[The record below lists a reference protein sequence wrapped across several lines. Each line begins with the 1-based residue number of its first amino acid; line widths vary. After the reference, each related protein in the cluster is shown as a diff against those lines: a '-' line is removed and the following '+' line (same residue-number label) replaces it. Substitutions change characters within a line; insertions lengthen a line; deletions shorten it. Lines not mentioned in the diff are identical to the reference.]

1 MTNALQAPA
10 PAPFYASTTAPG
22 AEYQQSLRGP
32 GHRGWRPLLS
42 ILLVFV
48 FGGISTILVGLG
60 LMLWGLFSGHAD
72 PLTWAGRQLTDFTSP
87 IGFLALNLSL
97 IALIPA
103 SLLALWLAHG
113 VRPGQVVSVVGRF
126 RWRWFGR
133 CVAVLIP
140 LWLVLIG
147 VSFLLDG
154 GQVGARPQQWGVLMV
169 IMLLTTPLQS
179 AAEEVAFRG
188 WALLSL
194 GSWFRNRWTAL
205 VVPLVLSVVTFAA
218 AHGSADPWIFADL
231 AVFAAIAGLLTW
243 RTGGLEAAIALHAVN
258 NVVALGSAL
267 LLGGFGDG
275 FIDSDTAGS
284 PAQFVSS
291 LTVQGIACW
300 LLWRQAGKAQL
311 VRLTPS
317 VPSPAPVSGPPV
329 GGPPVGGPPV
339 TGPPVSGP
347 PVSGPPVSGGW
358 PGAGTGSG

>member
-1 MTNALQAPA
+1 MTNALQATARA
-10 PAPFYASTTAPG
+10 PYYASTTAPD

-42 ILLVFV
+42 ILLVLV
-48 FGGISTILVGLG
+48 FGGISTFLVGLA
-60 LMLWGLFSGHAD
+60 LMLWGLFSGQAD
-72 PLTWAGRQLTDFTSP
+72 PLTWAGRQLTDFANP

-113 VRPGQVVSVVGRF
+113 TRPGQVASVVGRF
-126 RWRWFGR
+126 RWGWFGR
-133 CVAVLIP
+133 CVGVLIP

-154 GQVGARPQQWGVLMV
+154 AQVGARPEQWGLLMV

-194 GSWFRNRWTAL
+194 GSWFRNRWAAL

-231 AVFAAIAGLLTW
+231 AVFALIAGLLTW

-258 NVVALGSAL
+258 NVIALGSAL

-275 FIDSDTAGS
+275 FVDSDTAGS
-284 PAQFVSS
+284 PAQFVSA
-291 LTVQGIACW
+291 LAVQGIACW
-300 LLWRQAGKAQL
+300 LLWRQAGKAGL
-311 VRLTPS
+311 VRLTPGAQTPGA
-317 VPSPAPVSGPPV
+317 PSGGPAIGGPLADGPPA
-329 GGPPVGGPPV
+329 GGALG
-339 TGPPVSGP
+339 
-347 PVSGPPVSGGW
+347 GPPVSGGW